1 MAFAL
6 SFTLWAIGQTG
17 FLLVDCYR
25 QIMYRERELSWV
37 CQSVVW

>member
-17 FLLVDCYR
+17 FY
-25 QIMYRERELSWV
+25 
-37 CQSVVW
+37 